1 MGIKDVIN
9 KAPSEKE
16 EALYQQVLEEVES
29 GFMRKG
35 IYAKALADSQG
46 DEGKA
51 NALYIKYRVQS
62 LIGEEKQVAGIE
74 FASRRSEEKERKEE
88 LKALKRAARKK
99 RNKKRI
105 MFIFWFIFSS
115 LALLIFTQIM
125 FGLSVTI

>member
-9 KAPSEKE
+9 KAPSEKV

-74 FASRRSEEKERKEE
+74 FASRRSQEKERKEE

-99 RNKKRI
+99 RNKKIRR
-105 MFIFWFIFSS
+105 FIFWIILTPIFI
-115 LALLIFTQIM
+115 IFISTII
-125 FGLSVTI
+125 FGL